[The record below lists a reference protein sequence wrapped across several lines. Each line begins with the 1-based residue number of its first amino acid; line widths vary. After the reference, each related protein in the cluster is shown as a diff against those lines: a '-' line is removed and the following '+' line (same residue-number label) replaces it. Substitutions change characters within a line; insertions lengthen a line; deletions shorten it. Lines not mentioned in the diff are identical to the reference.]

1 MTQVTVR
8 RVEEEWVA
16 KAKAEAER
24 RGVSMNTVLREAVK
38 KGLGI
43 VDKEATNGLERFA
56 GSCPEE
62 FGEEWDKRMEVFDE
76 IDEGLWK

>member
-1 MTQVTVR
+1 
-8 RVEEEWVA
+8 
-16 KAKAEAER
+16 
-24 RGVSMNTVLREAVK
+24 VK

-76 IDEGLWK
+76 IDGGLWK

>member
-43 VDKEATNGLERFA
+43 VDKKATNGLERFA